1 MPEEIKPVTPVVTT
15 ELPKTKDDWAKLA
28 KDDPQKWMD
37 LTQQRMDTVV
47 RESRETKEKLT
58 ATEQREKNLQAEVEK
73 FKQPVVQPVVEE
85 ISQEQYSRGKYPQNE
100 EDWNLLFLE
109 RPAFANDL
117 RNMYHADLQSV
128 QTYYNEERMN
138 SAKTLLQEHPD
149 MYVAELEN
157 DGQIKK
163 DSQGKA
169 VLKIDPAT
177 NWPVYNPQSEK
188 GKLWEEIW
196 FSEEKAAKRAGRPN
210 AFAVSEKGPLLMM
223 AEMERQLRVK
233 GAVKMNEQNNF
244 SNDGL
249 DGVAPRGVT
258 PPAQTSVKFASEGEK
273 LEAERAVQRGTYKS
287 LDEWYKWKTTDS
299 RGYAETNS
307 RPDFTKK

>member
-1 MPEEIKPVTPVVTT
+1 MDEIKPVVPVATP

-28 KDDPQKWMD
+28 KEDPQKWMD
-37 LTQQRMDTVV
+37 LTQQRMDTVI
-47 RESRETKEKLT
+47 RESREAKEKLT
-58 ATEQREKNLQAEVEK
+58 AAEQREKNLQAEVEK
-73 FKQPVVQPVVEE
+73 FKTPPAPIEPEAQP
-85 ISQEQYSRGKYPQNE
+85 EQYGRGKYPQTE
-100 EDWNLLFLE
+100 YDWDLLFAE
-109 RPAFANDL
+109 RPAFAADLRGMYQNDL
-117 RNMYHADLQSV
+117 QAA
-128 QTYYNEERMN
+128 QTYYVEERTN
-138 SAKTLLQEHPD
+138 SAKTLVQEHPD
-149 MYVAELEN
+149 MYIAELEA

-177 NWPVYNPQSEK
+177 NWPVYNPNSEK

-196 FSEEKAAKRAGRPN
+196 NNEEKAAKRTGRLN

-233 GAVKMNEQNNF
+233 GASKMNEQNNF

-258 PPAQTSVKFASEGEK
+258 PPAQTSVKFASESEK
-273 LEAERAVQRGTYKS
+273 AEAERAVARGTYKS
-287 LDEWYKWKTTDS
+287 LDEWYRWKTTES